1 MQEFKRLNPG
11 ILKFSKKVLIKN
23 VPCKK
28 IWKNK
33 QKNVRTAY
41 IFWHG
46 EKKLFYAGPER
57 IKTVPEAGT
66 FYLLFLFLVLYCKL
80 DIEKF

>member
-1 MQEFKRLNPG
+1 MCRVKN
-11 ILKFSKKVLIKN
+11 SKK
-23 VPCKK
+23 KK
-28 IWKNK
+28 KT
-33 QKNVRTAY
+33 VGTGTVY

-57 IKTVPEAGT
+57 IKTVAEAGT
-66 FYLLFLFLVLYCKL
+66 LYLLFLFLVLYCKL